1 MGVTSFMLGSH
12 KYAIDIYNYTIL
24 KWNLKHNKNMKLCTH
39 ILFSVLA
46 LGRPQFE
53 GAKAH
58 LLSRWGLDDYF

>member
-1 MGVTSFMLGSH
+1 
-12 KYAIDIYNYTIL
+12 
-24 KWNLKHNKNMKLCTH
+24 MKLSTH

-58 LLSRWGLDDYF
+58 LLSRWGLDDYIL